1 MEAIEEVNADAKD
14 PSTYV
19 NHKAE
24 EFCKA
29 VAGIPTRLGEAIL
42 ASHKRWGYWRI
53 SATARPSRI
62 DASGGPFL
70 RQSMWSILS
79 QRVRRTS
86 GSENI

>member
-62 DASGGPFL
+62 DASGSVFTAIDVVPHIEA
-70 RQSMWSILS
+70 SEAH
-79 QRVRRTS
+79 QRF
-86 GSENI
+86 